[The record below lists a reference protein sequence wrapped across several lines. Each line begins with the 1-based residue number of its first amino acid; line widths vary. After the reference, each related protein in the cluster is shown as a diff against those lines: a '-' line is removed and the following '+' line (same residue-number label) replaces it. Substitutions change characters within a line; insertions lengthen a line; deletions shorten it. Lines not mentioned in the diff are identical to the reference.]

1 MPGNAEILLK
11 HTIAK
16 SSECMSMKN
25 LIKVF
30 GNFQMEIFPLFASV
44 KSFENL
50 LFRPILVIKQI
61 LQFSN
66 GWKFWV
72 SHPIFK
78 AF

>member
-1 MPGNAEILLK
+1 
-11 HTIAK
+11 
-16 SSECMSMKN
+16 
-25 LIKVF
+25 
-30 GNFQMEIFPLFASV
+30 MEIFPLFAPV

-50 LFRPILVIKQI
+50 LFGPILVIKQI
-61 LQFSN
+61 LRFST